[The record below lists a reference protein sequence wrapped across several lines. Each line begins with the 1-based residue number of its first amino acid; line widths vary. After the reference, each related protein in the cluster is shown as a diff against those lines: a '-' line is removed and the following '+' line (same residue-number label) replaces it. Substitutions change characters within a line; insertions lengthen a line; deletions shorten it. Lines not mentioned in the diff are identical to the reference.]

1 MRFSGR
7 LALRIALVLTAV
19 VILWTR
25 LMPHTRLRPDRK
37 AAVTD
42 LSQTSPLNQPGGGPA
57 PEEAYA
63 VYSALYAAQ
72 PDEPLA
78 FASTAQTDIP
88 QVGGSCLKP
97 TTADERTMTDSFV
110 AANRESHIW
119 QTHFAIPAGYRVLT
133 PDEVTQVRSCL
144 ATGGHDKAACD
155 RYKGIKHVR
164 FLGVPGFDSSH
175 THALVSVI
183 RNCGGFCGSGGI
195 FEVEKSGGTWKRA
208 PTTDFTRD
216 CSWVY

>member
-7 LALRIALVLTAV
+7 LVLRIALVLTAA
-19 VILWTR
+19 VILWMR
-25 LMPHTRLRPDRK
+25 LVPHGHLHPART

-42 LSQTSPLNQPGGGPA
+42 LSKTSPLNQPGGGPA
-57 PEEAYA
+57 PEDAYA
-63 VYSALYAAQ
+63 VYSALYVSQ
-72 PDEPLA
+72 TDEPLV
-78 FASTAQTDIP
+78 FARTAQTDIP

-97 TTADERTMTDSFV
+97 KSTDERAMADAFA
-110 AANRESHIW
+110 AANRESHTW
-119 QTHFAIPAGYRVLT
+119 QSHFTIPGGYRLLT
-133 PDEVTQVRSCL
+133 PGEVAQVRDCL
-144 ATGGHDKAACD
+144 ATNSHDATACGP
-155 RYKGIKHVR
+155 YKGIRHVR
-164 FLGVPGFDSSH
+164 FLGVPGFDASH

-195 FEVEKSGGTWKRA
+195 FEVEKSDGTWKRV